1 MTSNELHR
9 ALAGRSRARLL
20 DVLRSAGRGLA
31 IDELAAA
38 AGLHPNSA
46 REQLGV
52 LVRAGLVERA
62 SERPTGRGRPR
73 LRYMAARRPG
83 AGDAGAYRDLAR
95 TLAEELAAGPDPVGA
110 AAHAGERWGERVAA
124 RFPTTT
130 STPDAIARLV
140 EVLDDAG
147 FDPESP
153 TAPDGPIGLRR
164 CPFGTLAVGREPVIC
179 GVHLGLMR
187 GVLRTI
193 DAPIQATRL
202 DPWVTPARCLAHLG
216 APTDA

>member
-1 MTSNELHR
+1 MTSHEQHR

-31 IDELAAA
+31 IDELSAA

-52 LVRAGLVERA
+52 LVQAGLVERA
-62 SERPTGRGRPR
+62 SDRPTGRGRPR
-73 LRYMAARRPG
+73 LRYMAAPEPG

-95 TLAEELAAGPDPVGA
+95 TLAEEHAAGADPVGA
-110 AAHAGERWGERVAA
+110 AAHAGERWGARVAA
-124 RFPTTT
+124 RLPAAT
-130 STPDAIARLV
+130 SESDAVQRLV
-140 EVLDDAG
+140 EVLDNAG
-147 FDPESP
+147 FDPEPP
-153 TAPDGPIGLRR
+153 TVPGAPIGLRR
-164 CPFGTLAVGREPVIC
+164 CPFGTLARGREPVIC

-193 DAPIQATRL
+193 HAPIQAARL